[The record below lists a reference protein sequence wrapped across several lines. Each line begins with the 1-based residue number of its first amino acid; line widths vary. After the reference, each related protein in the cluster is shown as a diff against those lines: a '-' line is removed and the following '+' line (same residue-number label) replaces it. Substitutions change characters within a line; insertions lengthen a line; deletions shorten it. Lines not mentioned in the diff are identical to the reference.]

1 MTGHPLLGPSVIEA
15 IYSGCVYINP
25 IYSPSPLL
33 GRFASQHPY
42 AADKIGTC
50 MCGGCNMCV
59 AHIRII

>member
-1 MTGHPLLGPSVIEA
+1 MQYILYMSTYQPYLMTGHPLLGPSVIEA

-42 AADKIGTC
+42 AADKIGV
-50 MCGGCNMCV
+50 CV
-59 AHIRII
+59 